1 VTRVTSIAT
10 DRVAKEPSTMK
21 SVAAYYV
28 LVAMTSQE
36 QDAHRRRAQHAA
48 AASPRPSLLGRLR
61 SAFGSARPAGSAAE
75 PA

>member
-1 VTRVTSIAT
+1 
-10 DRVAKEPSTMK
+10 MK

-28 LVAMTSQE
+28 LLAMNTQE

-48 AASPRPSLLGRLR
+48 AASPSPRPSLLARVR
-61 SAFGSARPAGSAAE
+61 SALGSADPARSAAG

>member
-1 VTRVTSIAT
+1 
-10 DRVAKEPSTMK
+10 MK

-36 QDAHRRRAQHAA
+36 QDAHRRRAQRAA
-48 AASPRPSLLGRLR
+48 AASPRPSLLARVR
-61 SAFGSARPAGSAAE
+61 SALGSARPAGSAAE

>member
-10 DRVAKEPSTMK
+10 DRVAKGTTTMK

-28 LVAMTSQE
+28 LVAMNSQE
-36 QDAHRRRAQHAA
+36 QDAHRRRKQHAA
-48 AASPRPSLLGRLR
+48 AVSPRPSLLARVR
-61 SAFGSARPAGSAAE
+61 SALGSARPAGSAAE

>member
-1 VTRVTSIAT
+1 
-10 DRVAKEPSTMK
+10 MK

-28 LVAMTSQE
+28 LVAMNSQE
-36 QDAHRRRAQHAA
+36 QDAHRRRAQPAA

-61 SAFGSARPAGSAAE
+61 SALGSGHPARSAAE

>member
-1 VTRVTSIAT
+1 
-10 DRVAKEPSTMK
+10 MK

-28 LVAMTSQE
+28 LVAMNSQE

-48 AASPRPSLLGRLR
+48 AAASPRPSLLARVR
-61 SAFGSARPAGSAAE
+61 SALGSARPAGSAAE